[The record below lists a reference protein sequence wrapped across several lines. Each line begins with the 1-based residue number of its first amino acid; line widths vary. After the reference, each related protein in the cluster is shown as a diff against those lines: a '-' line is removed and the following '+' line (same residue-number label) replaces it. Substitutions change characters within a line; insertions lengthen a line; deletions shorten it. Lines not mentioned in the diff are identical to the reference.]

1 MPDGIIFGMD
11 EIFGTDESHDLVH
24 RMRAWALADAEERG
38 IRLPEPATDEQI
50 AATEALLGY
59 ALHPLLKRLYR
70 EVANGCFGPDTWR
83 LMPIER
89 LTMCPRTDV
98 AAGGRRRWPD
108 QVVAVMDVGCG
119 MLSAVDCDPGGD
131 GQVLLMDP
139 NAFDCGEPEAW
150 SVDTATLAQWLEGW
164 LDGTSWLVDEN
175 PDIEE
180 IGWPVR
186 WADAAARL
194 GISAG

>member
-1 MPDGIIFGMD
+1 M
-11 EIFGTDESHDLVH
+11 EESHDLVN
-24 RMRAWALADAEERG
+24 RVRAWALTAAEERG
-38 IRLPEPATDEQI
+38 VRLPEPATDEQI
-50 AATEALLGY
+50 GATEALLGY

-70 EVANGCFGPDTWR
+70 EVANGGFGPDYWR
-83 LMPIER
+83 LMPSER
-89 LTMCPRTDV
+89 WTMCPRIDV
-98 AAGGRRRWPD
+98 PAGQPRWWPD
-108 QVVAVMDVGCG
+108 GVVAVMDVGCG
-119 MLSAVDCDPGGD
+119 MLSAIDCADPTGG

-150 SVDTATLAQWLEGW
+150 YADAATLAQWLEGW

-180 IGWPVR
+180 INWPDR

-194 GISAG
+194 GIVVD